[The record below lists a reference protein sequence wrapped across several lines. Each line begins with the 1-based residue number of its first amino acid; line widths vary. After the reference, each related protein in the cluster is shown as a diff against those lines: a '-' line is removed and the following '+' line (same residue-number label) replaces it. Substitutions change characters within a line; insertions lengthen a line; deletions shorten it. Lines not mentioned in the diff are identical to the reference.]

1 MLSTLF
7 LGVGLGQDRDCS
19 QRAEVIVMRGFR
31 AGVGMAVGAGLGLV
45 FGLLL
50 FDGWWVG
57 PMIGVGLGLV
67 VGAVVD
73 LQSGSGADQ
82 DD

>member
-1 MLSTLF
+1 
-7 LGVGLGQDRDCS
+7 
-19 QRAEVIVMRGFR
+19 MRGFR
-31 AGVGMAVGAGLGLV
+31 AGVGMTVGAGLGLV

-73 LQSGSGADQ
+73 LQSGSGADE